1 MRGRLKKTVIATL
14 GVLLFLVASFG
25 QPLAQGLGG
34 LEQLLGGGGGGSGH
48 RHQYSGQSNTGQPN
62 NAVTVERNIA
72 PFIGKF
78 SGKQKAS
85 SYEGDLN
92 ANFACYP
99 AQDAALPNNRTF
111 VCYTS
116 EQPPRVP
123 YTSEEQPRV
132 PE

>member
-1 MRGRLKKTVIATL
+1 MRMRLKKTGAVTAL
-14 GVLLFLVASFG
+14 GVALFLVASFG
-25 QPLAQGLGG
+25 QSFAQGLGG
-34 LEQLLGGGGGGSGH
+34 LQQFLGGGSSALLGGGGSGH
-48 RHQYSGQSNTGQPN
+48 RRQYSDQPNNGQPN
-62 NAVTVERNIA
+62 NAVTVERNVA

-99 AQDAALPNNRTF
+99 AVDAGLPNDRTF
-111 VCYTS
+111 VCYTG
-116 EQPPRVP
+116 
-123 YTSEEQPRV
+123 EEQGRV

>member
-1 MRGRLKKTVIATL
+1 MRGRLRKTVVATL
-14 GVLLFLVASFG
+14 CVVLFPVAGSEQSF
-25 QPLAQGLGG
+25 AQGLGG
-34 LEQLLGGGGGGSGH
+34 LEQLLGGGGSGRRQH
-48 RHQYSGQSNTGQPN
+48 VSGQPSTSQLN

-78 SGKQKAS
+78 SGKQKAP

-99 AQDAALPNNRTF
+99 ARDAALPNDRTF
-111 VCYTS
+111 VCYTA
-116 EQPPRVP
+116 
-123 YTSEEQPRV
+123 EEQPRV

>member
-1 MRGRLKKTVIATL
+1 MRGRRKKIAVVAAV
-14 GVLLFLVASFG
+14 GVGLFLAASLE

-34 LEQLLGGGGGGSGH
+34 LGQLLGGGGSTYG
-48 RHQYSGQSNTGQPN
+48 RQYSGQPN
-62 NAVTVERNIA
+62 YSGPPKNAVTVERNIA

-78 SGKQKAS
+78 SGKQKAP

-99 AQDAALPNNRTF
+99 ALDAALPNDRTF
-111 VCYTS
+111 VCYTA
-116 EQPPRVP
+116 
-123 YTSEEQPRV
+123 EEQQRL

>member
-1 MRGRLKKTVIATL
+1 MRGRLKKTAAIAAV
-14 GVLLFLVASFG
+14 GGALFLLANFEQSFG
-25 QPLAQGLGG
+25 QGLGG
-34 LEQLLGGGGGGSGH
+34 LEQLLGSGGSGH
-48 RHQYSGQSNTGQPN
+48 RRQYSGQASTGQPN

-78 SGKQKAS
+78 AGKQKAR

-99 AQDAALPNNRTF
+99 ALDAALPNDRTF
-111 VCYTS
+111 VCYTA
-116 EQPPRVP
+116 
-123 YTSEEQPRV
+123 EEQRRV